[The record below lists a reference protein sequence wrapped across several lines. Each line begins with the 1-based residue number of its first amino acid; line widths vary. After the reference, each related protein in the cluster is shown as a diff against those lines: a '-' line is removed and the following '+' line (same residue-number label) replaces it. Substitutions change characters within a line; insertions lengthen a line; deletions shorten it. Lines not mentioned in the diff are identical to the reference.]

1 MFLDYLNG
9 ACRCKLCQYGN
20 FAQPIQL
27 QDFLLLFSRFSIEIV
42 VECSNL
48 NEMEEP
54 EIGSKFLPI
63 ILMVFSLHKLNS
75 IELIVCVQKYMT
87 GPSQVEGLGGL

>member
-42 VECSNL
+42 VEFSNL

-54 EIGSKFLPI
+54 EIDAAEMQIEEMCTGSSCSPVQATNLLQI
-63 ILMVFSLHKLNS
+63 R
-75 IELIVCVQKYMT
+75 VCI
-87 GPSQVEGLGGL
+87 